1 MADKRI
7 TDFATLPDA
16 QDDDL
21 LLVASE
27 DETYNMKVK
36 TLKEAVKGDAD
47 RAEAAAKA
55 AQESAETASTQS
67 AEALN
72 KAKSAEKQSQE
83 AKTAASQAAINA
95 GTAADAANASAAS
108 AAEAEQALI
117 DATEA
122 VASVNEFAK
131 DFNDMKAVLEGKVDD
146 AYVEEGYLYLTS
158 NDEVVAGPLGP
169 FSGDGSGGG
178 GGAGSTIRIT
188 NGMESRA
195 FSVMDGV
202 SVIMAYAWTAT
213 DTEDGSAI
221 GDGTA
226 IWRVNGTKVA
236 TQNVAQGDNTFDI
249 TKYLTPA
256 SANTVKLTIEDAYG
270 NSKSFTWTVTVSTYG
285 LTWNLGKLATHGS
298 SLLTVRL
305 VPTGDGTKTIHIT
318 CDGEEVFTKDVD
330 TTGRTISATI
340 NPQSHGS
347 HVILA
352 WLETTANG
360 EIIETTPLRHVG
372 IWTETGNYEPVI
384 AVYND
389 TVDIPQF
396 STGLI
401 EYMVYD
407 PLNQTCN
414 VSLLEGYETLSELTV
429 DRNIQQWAYRATK
442 TQPPKLSIRY
452 SETNYKEITVNVESL
467 GYDINPV
474 TEGLVLDIDPT
485 GHSNSETD
493 RAEFGYTDGE
503 GVNHPFTFSDNFDW
517 INGGFQ
523 LDSEGVTAFVIKRG
537 TYIQADRSLFNDN
550 ATSTGKAIK
559 VVFKATN
566 VRNYDA
572 EIMNCVSGNIGLVL
586 QAQQAILSSELKS
599 AKIPYCEE
607 RQIEMDINIE
617 ASNENRLATVW
628 LRGQPSRGFN
638 YTASDNWAQAN
649 PVLLKIGS
657 EDCDVWIYR
666 IKMYG
671 NSLTRYE
678 ILDNFIADCG
688 NAEEM
693 VNRYLRNAIYNDN
706 GTININNLASAN
718 PNLRILKISAD
729 RMTTGKED
737 VVSCTVQLV
746 YVNGGAEH
754 NFTAT
759 GVLMKV
765 QGTSSAAYG
774 EAAYNVDLDFSE
786 AVWTL
791 EDGTV
796 ITEYAMTA
804 NSIPVK
810 YFNIKL
816 NVASSENAN
825 NVCLADDYNTYQP
838 FLTAARRA
846 NAKVRDTVEGH
857 ACAVFFTNTSG
868 ATISVGAR
876 TVQPNETILYGCGD
890 MNNSKKN
897 FAVFGQDNATYPE
910 QCCVE
915 FLNNIAD
922 QCRFKSDDLSGEDW
936 SGDVNFEFRFPKNP
950 TDSMK
955 AAFQEM
961 LSWVVSTDTTAATGN
976 ALTGG
981 AVTINGTTYTN
992 DTAEYRAAK
1001 FVEEFENYFSKD
1013 SMLYHYLFT
1022 ERHCMID
1029 NRAKNVFFSYEYD
1042 PDVQAYR
1049 WNVTKDYDNDTG
1061 EGNDNEGGLT
1071 FTYGIEDTD
1080 TVGTKM
1086 AFNASDSVLW
1096 CNIRDYMADDLEA
1109 MFKNREAA
1117 GAWNAERI
1125 LKKFADYQACRPE
1138 ALVIEDMW
1146 GKYFTPY
1153 IANGNT
1159 AYIDMMHGPKYD
1171 QRTQFETYQERYMST
1186 KYYGSVATSDA
1197 ITFRGNTP
1205 TTWAG
1210 VEPTGDFAI
1219 TPYADM
1225 YIIVKYGS
1233 QSVRIRAKR
1242 GISYPVIC
1250 PVAEALSD
1258 TEIYL
1263 YLASNIVEIT
1273 SVAGLYCQY
1282 IDLAPASRLRKF
1294 IAGSDADG
1302 YANHNLTSISFGN
1315 NELLEY
1321 IDLRGTPALAH
1332 DLDLSLLTSL
1342 VTLYLTG
1349 SGVTGVTF
1357 ALGAPVEV
1365 AELCAV
1371 SSLVARRLSALTK
1384 FTMDGSNLLKIWV
1397 EESPVIDTLAAV
1409 KAATRLNRGRLPDV
1423 EWSTDT
1429 ADTVV
1434 RLAGLAGLDENGEP
1448 NVAKFVL
1455 EGNCHIATV
1464 SQEELDT
1471 LMSTFLKLSL
1481 TYGTM
1486 VESYTVTFQ
1495 LDDGTVLNTQTVRQ
1509 YGSAVNPVS
1518 AGLIGTPIKAP
1529 TVDKVFTFIGWD
1541 VAFNYILGD
1550 LTVTAVFSEA
1560 VRTYTVRFYSG
1571 SSLLQT
1577 DVVEAYAGTAYRGEE
1592 LISST
1597 GAIWMGWDKPTNSVT
1612 SDMDVYALFVSPTLP
1627 DTVASGYD
1635 YLYSDNPEDNSGYTL
1650 AEFYGI
1656 IASGKSKEYFSVGDE
1671 IKIVPITDVFV
1682 DTEIVLQVYGFNHYR
1697 LADGSGDFAN
1707 VVFGMKGVMNAT
1719 RQMNTSNTNV
1729 GGWDVTAM
1737 RKFLNE
1743 SIFPAL
1749 PQQWRAMI
1757 KTVETLSSAGNTS
1770 ADIVTSE
1777 DNLFL
1782 FSQAEV
1788 GFSATVVPYCNEVD
1802 ADAEEI
1808 TFSIFTDNAS
1818 RIKKRYNG
1826 EGDASSWWLRSPTSS
1841 YGTYFCH
1848 VYTGGSSYT
1857 NGAGNSFGVAF
1868 GFCI

>member
-7 TDFATLPDA
+7 TDFATLEEA

-36 TLKEAVKGDAD
+36 TFKEAVQGNAE

-55 AQESAETASTQS
+55 AKESAATASEQ
-67 AEALN
+67 
-72 KAKSAEKQSQE
+72 
-83 AKTAASQAAINA
+83 
-95 GTAADAANASAAS
+95 
-108 AAEAEQALI
+108 AAEAKQALI

-122 VASVNEFAK
+122 VASVNEFAE
-131 DFNDMKAVLEGKVDD
+131 DFNNMKAVLEGKVDD

-188 NGMESRA
+188 NGMASTA

-202 SVIMAYAWTAT
+202 SVVMAYSWTST

-226 IWRVNGTKVA
+226 IWRVDGTKVA
-236 TQNVAQGDNTFDI
+236 TQSVAQGDNTFDI

-270 NSKSFTWTVTVSTYG
+270 NSKSFTWTVTVTTHS
-285 LTWNLGKLATHGS
+285 LSWNLGKLAIHGS

-340 NPQSHGS
+340 DPQSHGS

-352 WLETTANG
+352 WIETTVNG
-360 EIIETTPLRHVG
+360 EIITTTPLRHVG

-384 AVYND
+384 SVYND

-407 PLNQTCN
+407 PLNQTCSI
-414 VSLLEGYETLSELTV
+414 SLLEGCETLSELTV

-442 TQPPKLSIRY
+442 AETIKLSIRY
-452 SETNYKEITVNVESL
+452 SDTNYKEITVNVESL

-493 RAEFGYTDGE
+493 RTEFGYTDGE

-550 ATSTGKAIK
+550 AISTGKNIK
-559 VVFKATN
+559 VVFKTTN

-572 EIMNCVSGNIGLVL
+572 EIMNCVSGKIGLVL
-586 QAQQAILSSELKS
+586 QAQQAVLSSELKS
-599 AKIPYCEE
+599 ATIPYCEE
-607 RQIEMDINIE
+607 KQIEMDINIE

-628 LRGQPSRGFN
+628 LRGIPSRGFN
-638 YTASDNWAQAN
+638 YTASDNWSQAA

-666 IKMYG
+666 VKMYG

-693 VNRYLRNAIYNDN
+693 INRYLRNAIYNDN
-706 GTININNLASAN
+706 GTININSLAAAN
-718 PNLRILKISAD
+718 PDLRILKISAD

-737 VVSCTVQLV
+737 VVTCSVQLI
-746 YVNGGAEH
+746 YTNGGADYS
-754 NFTAT
+754 FTAT

-774 EAAYNVDLDFSE
+774 ESAYNVDLDFSG

-791 EDGTV
+791 ENGTV
-796 ITEYAMTA
+796 ITEYAMTPD
-804 NSIPVK
+804 SIPVN
-810 YFNIKL
+810 YLNIKL

-857 ACAVFFTNTSG
+857 ACAVFLTNTSS
-868 ATISVGAR
+868 AVISAGAR
-876 TVQPNETILYGCGD
+876 TIQPNETILYGCGD

-897 FAVFGQDNATYPE
+897 FAVFGQDNTTYSE
-910 QCCVE
+910 QCCIE
-915 FLNNIAD
+915 FLNNIAE

-936 SGDVNFEFRFPKNP
+936 SGDVNFEFRYPKNP
-950 TDSMK
+950 TASMK

-961 LSWVVSTDTTAATGN
+961 LSWVVSTDTEAATGN
-976 ALTGG
+976 ALDS

-1001 FVEEFENYFSKD
+1001 FVEEFGNYFSKD
-1013 SMLYHYLFT
+1013 SMTYHYLFT

-1042 PDVQAYR
+1042 PDVKAYR

-1096 CNIRDYMADDLEA
+1096 CNIRDYMASDLEA
-1109 MFKNREAA
+1109 MFKNREAE

-1125 LKKFADYQACRPE
+1125 LAKFAEYQACRPE

-1153 IANGNT
+1153 IANNNT
-1159 AYIDMMHGPKYD
+1159 AYIDMMHGNKTD

-1197 ITFRGNTP
+1197 ITFLGNTP
-1205 TTWAG
+1205 TEWAG
-1210 VEPTGDFAI
+1210 VKPTGDFAI

-1242 GISYPVIC
+1242 GISYPIVC
-1250 PVAEALSD
+1250 PVTEALSD

-1302 YANHNLTSISFGN
+1302 YANQNLTSISFGN

-1371 SSLVARRLSALTK
+1371 SSLVARRLSSLTK

-1409 KAATRLNRGRLPDV
+1409 KAAKNLNRGRLPDV
-1423 EWSTDT
+1423 AWSTDT
-1429 ADTVV
+1429 ADTLV

-1448 NVAKFVL
+1448 NVTTFVL
-1455 EGNCHIATV
+1455 EGSCHIATV

-1471 LMSTFLKLSL
+1471 LMATFLKLAL

-1486 VESYTVTFQ
+1486 VESYTVKFQ

-1509 YGSAVNPVS
+1509 YGSAVNPVTV
-1518 AGLIGTPIKAP
+1518 GLIDTPTKAS
-1529 TVDKVFTFIGWD
+1529 TVDKVYAFIGWD

-1550 LTVTAVFSEA
+1550 LTVTAVFSETI
-1560 VRTYTVRFYSG
+1560 RTYTVRFYNG

-1577 DVVEAYAGTAYRGEE
+1577 DTVEAYGSTAYRGAE
-1592 LISST
+1592 LVSST
-1597 GAIWMGWDKPTNSVT
+1597 GAIWMGWDQPTNSVT
-1612 SDMDVYALFVSPTLP
+1612 SDMDVYAVFISPTLP
-1627 DTVASGYD
+1627 DTAASGYD
-1635 YLYSDNPEDNSGYTL
+1635 YLYSDNPEDNSGYTF

-1671 IKIVPITDVFV
+1671 IKIVPVTNVFV
-1682 DTEIVLQVYGFNHYR
+1682 DSEIIMQVYGFNHFR
-1697 LADGSGDFAN
+1697 LADGSGEFAN

-1719 RQMNTSNTNV
+1719 RQMNSTNTNV
-1729 GGWDVTAM
+1729 GGWPETSM
-1737 RKFLNE
+1737 RTFLNDK
-1743 SIFPAL
+1743 IFPAL
-1749 PQQWRAMI
+1749 PRQWRAMI
-1757 KTVETLSSAGNTS
+1757 KTVEVMSSAGNTS

-1782 FSQAEV
+1782 FSHAEV
-1788 GFSATVVPYCNEVD
+1788 GFKPTDVPYSNEVD
-1802 ADAEEI
+1802 ADAEEV
-1808 TFSIFTDNAS
+1808 TFSIFTDNTS
-1818 RIKKRYNG
+1818 RIKKGYNG
-1826 EGDASSWWLRSPTSS
+1826 TGTAALVWWLRSPHSS
-1841 YGTYFCH
+1841 HSTLFCN
-1848 VYTGGSSYT
+1848 VSNGGGSNST
-1857 NGAGNSFGVAF
+1857 GAYYSHGVAF

>member
-360 EIIETTPLRHVG
+360 EIIGTTPLRHVG

-617 ASNENRLATVW
+617 ASTENRLATVW

-746 YVNGGAEH
+746 YVNGGVEH

-936 SGDVNFEFRFPKNP
+936 SGDVNFEFRFPKKP

-1242 GISYPVIC
+1242 GISYPIIC

-1294 IAGSDADG
+1294 IAGSNADG

-1332 DLDLSLLTSL
+1332 DLDLSSLTSL

-1357 ALGAPVEV
+1357 ALGAPVEI

-1371 SSLVARRLSALTK
+1371 SSLVARRLSSLTK

-1518 AGLIGTPIKAP
+1518 AGLIDTPVKAP

-1592 LISST
+1592 LVSST
-1597 GAIWMGWDKPTNSVT
+1597 GAIWIGWDKPTNSVT

-1671 IKIVPITDVFV
+1671 IKIVPVTDVFV
-1682 DTEIVLQVYGFNHYR
+1682 DSEIIMQVYGFNHYK

-1707 VVFGMKGVMNAT
+1707 VVFGMKGVMNAS
-1719 RQMNTSNTNV
+1719 RSMNSSNTNV
-1729 GGWDVTAM
+1729 GGWEATAM
-1737 RKFLNE
+1737 RTFLNDKV
-1743 SIFPAL
+1743 FPAL

-1757 KTVETLSSAGNTS
+1757 KTVETLSSIGNTS
-1770 ADIVTSE
+1770 AEIATSE
-1777 DNLFL
+1777 DNIFL

-1788 GFSATVVPYCNEVD
+1788 GFNTKDVPYCNEVD
-1802 ADAEEI
+1802 ADAEEV

-1826 EGDASSWWLRSPTSS
+1826 TGEAVTWWLRSPNSS
-1841 YGTYFCH
+1841 YSAHFCH
-1848 VYTGGSSYT
+1848 VGTGGGSHSASAT
-1857 NGAGNSFGVAF
+1857 NAIGVAF

>member
-7 TDFATLPDA
+7 TDFATLAEA

-27 DETYNMKVK
+27 DETYNIKVK
-36 TLKEAVKGDAD
+36 TFKEAVQGNAE
-47 RAEAAAKA
+47 RAEAAATA
-55 AQESAETASTQS
+55 AKESAATASEQS
-67 AEALN
+67 AEALE
-72 KAKSAEKQSQE
+72 KAESAETKAQE
-83 AKTAASQAAINA
+83 AKGAASQAAINA
-95 GTAADAANASAAS
+95 GAAADAANASAAS
-108 AAEAEQALI
+108 AANAEQALI

-122 VASVNEFAK
+122 VASVNEFAE
-131 DFNDMKAVLEGKVDD
+131 DFNNMKAVLAGKVDD

-158 NDEVVAGPLGP
+158 EDEVVAGPLGP

-195 FSVMDGV
+195 FSVMDGSTV
-202 SVIMAYAWTAT
+202 VVAYSWTST

-221 GDGTA
+221 GDGSA
-226 IWRVNGTKVA
+226 IWRVNGTRVA
-236 TQNVAQGDNTFDI
+236 TQNVPQGDNTFDI
-249 TKYLTPA
+249 TKYLVPA

-270 NSKSFTWTVTVSTYG
+270 NSKSFTWTVTITTYG
-285 LTWNLGKLATHGS
+285 LSWNLGTIATHGS

-318 CDGEEVFTKDVD
+318 CDGTEVFTKEVD

-340 NPQSHGS
+340 DPQSHGS

-352 WLETTANG
+352 WLETTSNG
-360 EIIETTPLRHVG
+360 EIITTEPLRHVG

-389 TVDIPQF
+389 TVSIPQF

-401 EYMVYD
+401 EWAVYD

-414 VSLLEGYETLSELTV
+414 VSLLDGYETVSELTV

-442 TQPPKLSIRY
+442 TGTINLSIRY
-452 SETNYKEITVNVESL
+452 SETNYKPITVTVESL

-485 GHSNSETD
+485 GHSNNETD

-523 LDSEGVTAFVIKRG
+523 IDSEGVTAFVIKRG
-537 TYIQADRSLFNDN
+537 TYIQADRSLFDDN

-559 VVFKATN
+559 VVFKTTN

-599 AKIPYCEE
+599 VAIPYCEE
-607 RQIEMDINIE
+607 KQIEMDINIE
-617 ASNENRLATVW
+617 ASNENKLATVW
-628 LRGQPSRGFN
+628 LRGVPSRGFN
-638 YTASDNWAQAN
+638 YTASDNWVQAN
-649 PVLLKIGS
+649 PALLKIGS
-657 EDCDVWIYR
+657 ADCDIWIYR
-666 IKMYG
+666 MKMYS

-678 ILDNFIADCG
+678 VLDNFIADCG
-688 NAEEM
+688 NVEEM

-706 GTININNLASAN
+706 GTININSLATAR
-718 PNLRILKISAD
+718 PDLRILKISAD

-737 VVSCTVQLV
+737 EVICSVQLI
-746 YVNGGAEH
+746 YTNGGKDYC
-754 NFTAT
+754 FTAT
-759 GVLMKV
+759 GVIMKV

-774 EAAYNVDLDFSE
+774 EAAYNVDLDFSN
-786 AVWTL
+786 AVWILDNGNT
-791 EDGTV
+791 
-796 ITEYAMTA
+796 ITEYAMTP

-846 NAKVRDTVEGH
+846 NPKVRDTVEGH
-857 ACAVFFTNTSG
+857 ACAVFFTNTST

-876 TVQPNETILYGCGD
+876 TVAPNETILYGCGD

-936 SGDVNFEFRFPKNP
+936 SGDVNFEFRYPKNP

-955 AAFQEM
+955 AAFQSM
-961 LSWVVSTDTTAATGN
+961 LSWVVSTDTEAATGN
-976 ALTGG
+976 ALSSS
-981 AVTINGTTYTN
+981 VNINGTTYTN

-1001 FVEEFENYFSKD
+1001 FVAEFENYFSKD

-1042 PDVQAYR
+1042 PDAEGYR

-1096 CNIRDYMADDLEA
+1096 CNIRDYMASDLED

-1125 LKKFADYQACRPE
+1125 LAKFAEYQACRPE

-1159 AYIDMMHGPKYD
+1159 AYINMMHGNKTD

-1205 TTWAG
+1205 TEWAG

-1219 TPYADM
+1219 TPYADC

-1233 QSVRIRAKR
+1233 QSVRMRAKR
-1242 GISYPVIC
+1242 GVSYPVIC
-1250 PVAEALSD
+1250 PVSEALSD

-1263 YLASNIVEIT
+1263 YLASNIVEIS

-1282 IDLAPASRLRKF
+1282 IDLAPAKRLRKF
-1294 IAGSDADG
+1294 IAGSDVDG
-1302 YANHNLTSISFGN
+1302 YRNLNLTSISFGN
-1315 NELLEY
+1315 NGLIEY

-1342 VTLYLTG
+1342 VELYLTG

-1357 ALGAPVEV
+1357 ALGAPVEI

-1397 EESPVIDTLAAV
+1397 EESPLIDTLAAI
-1409 KAATRLNRGRLPDV
+1409 KAAKNINRGRLPDV
-1423 EWSTDT
+1423 EWSTDV
-1429 ADTVV
+1429 ADDIV
-1434 RLAGLAGLDENGEP
+1434 RLTTLAGLDENGEA
-1448 NVAKFVL
+1448 NVATFVL

-1471 LMSTFLKLSL
+1471 IMTTFYKLAL

-1495 LDDGTVLNTQTVRQ
+1495 LDDGTALNTQTVRQ
-1509 YGSAVNPVS
+1509 YGAAVNPVT
-1518 AGLIGTPIKAP
+1518 AGLIDTPYKAP
-1529 TVDKVFTFIGWD
+1529 TIDKVFTFIGWD

-1550 LTVTAVFSEA
+1550 LVVTAVFSET
-1560 VRTYTVRFYSG
+1560 VRTYTVRHFNG

-1577 DVVEAYAGTAYRGEE
+1577 RVVDAYGSVEYEGEE
-1592 LISST
+1592 LVSST

-1635 YLYSDNPEDNSGYTL
+1635 YLYSDNPDDNSGYTL

-1656 IASGKSKEYFSVGDE
+1656 IASGKAKEYFSVGDQ

-1682 DTEIVLQVYGFNHYR
+1682 DTEIILQVYGFNHFK

-1707 VVFGMKGVMNAT
+1707 VVFGMLGVMNGN

-1729 GGWDVTAM
+1729 GGWDASAM
-1737 RKFLNE
+1737 RTFLNDNV
-1743 SIFPAL
+1743 FPAL

-1757 KTVETLSSAGNTS
+1757 KTVEVMASEGNTS
-1770 ADIVTSE
+1770 AEILTSR

-1788 GFSATVVPYCNEVD
+1788 GFNTTAVPYVNEVD
-1802 ADAEEI
+1802 ADAEEV

-1826 EGDASSWWLRSPTSS
+1826 TGEAVYWWLRSPFSS
-1841 YGTYFCH
+1841 NSTNFCF
-1848 VYTGGSSYT
+1848 VLNSGGLSHSGYAT
-1857 NGAGNSFGVAF
+1857 VSLGVAF

>member
-1 MADKRI
+1 M
-7 TDFATLPDA
+7 
-16 QDDDL
+16 
-21 LLVASE
+21 
-27 DETYNMKVK
+27 
-36 TLKEAVKGDAD
+36 
-47 RAEAAAKA
+47 
-55 AQESAETASTQS
+55 
-67 AEALN
+67 
-72 KAKSAEKQSQE
+72 
-83 AKTAASQAAINA
+83 
-95 GTAADAANASAAS
+95 
-108 AAEAEQALI
+108 
-117 DATEA
+117 
-122 VASVNEFAK
+122 
-131 DFNDMKAVLEGKVDD
+131 
-146 AYVEEGYLYLTS
+146 
-158 NDEVVAGPLGP
+158 
-169 FSGDGSGGG
+169 
-178 GGAGSTIRIT
+178 
-188 NGMESRA
+188 
-195 FSVMDGV
+195 
-202 SVIMAYAWTAT
+202 
-213 DTEDGSAI
+213 
-221 GDGTA
+221 
-226 IWRVNGTKVA
+226 
-236 TQNVAQGDNTFDI
+236 
-249 TKYLTPA
+249 
-256 SANTVKLTIEDAYG
+256 
-270 NSKSFTWTVTVSTYG
+270 
-285 LTWNLGKLATHGS
+285 
-298 SLLTVRL
+298 
-305 VPTGDGTKTIHIT
+305 
-318 CDGEEVFTKDVD
+318 
-330 TTGRTISATI
+330 
-340 NPQSHGS
+340 
-347 HVILA
+347 
-352 WLETTANG
+352 
-360 EIIETTPLRHVG
+360 
-372 IWTETGNYEPVI
+372 
-384 AVYND
+384 
-389 TVDIPQF
+389 
-396 STGLI
+396 
-401 EYMVYD
+401 
-407 PLNQTCN
+407 
-414 VSLLEGYETLSELTV
+414 
-429 DRNIQQWAYRATK
+429 
-442 TQPPKLSIRY
+442 
-452 SETNYKEITVNVESL
+452 
-467 GYDINPV
+467 
-474 TEGLVLDIDPT
+474 
-485 GHSNSETD
+485 
-493 RAEFGYTDGE
+493 
-503 GVNHPFTFSDNFDW
+503 
-517 INGGFQ
+517 
-523 LDSEGVTAFVIKRG
+523 
-537 TYIQADRSLFNDN
+537 
-550 ATSTGKAIK
+550 
-559 VVFKATN
+559 
-566 VRNYDA
+566 
-572 EIMNCVSGNIGLVL
+572 
-586 QAQQAILSSELKS
+586 
-599 AKIPYCEE
+599 
-607 RQIEMDINIE
+607 
-617 ASNENRLATVW
+617 
-628 LRGQPSRGFN
+628 
-638 YTASDNWAQAN
+638 
-649 PVLLKIGS
+649 
-657 EDCDVWIYR
+657 
-666 IKMYG
+666 
-671 NSLTRYE
+671 
-678 ILDNFIADCG
+678 
-688 NAEEM
+688 
-693 VNRYLRNAIYNDN
+693 
-706 GTININNLASAN
+706 
-718 PNLRILKISAD
+718 
-729 RMTTGKED
+729 
-737 VVSCTVQLV
+737 
-746 YVNGGAEH
+746 
-754 NFTAT
+754 
-759 GVLMKV
+759 
-765 QGTSSAAYG
+765 
-774 EAAYNVDLDFSE
+774 
-786 AVWTL
+786 
-791 EDGTV
+791 
-796 ITEYAMTA
+796 
-804 NSIPVK
+804 
-810 YFNIKL
+810 
-816 NVASSENAN
+816 
-825 NVCLADDYNTYQP
+825 CLADDYNTYQP

-1592 LISST
+1592 LVSST

-1671 IKIVPITDVFV
+1671 IKIVPVTDVFV
-1682 DTEIVLQVYGFNHYR
+1682 DSEIIMQVYGFNHYK

-1719 RQMNTSNTNV
+1719 R
-1729 GGWDVTAM
+1729 
-1737 RKFLNE
+1737 
-1743 SIFPAL
+1743 
-1749 PQQWRAMI
+1749 
-1757 KTVETLSSAGNTS
+1757 
-1770 ADIVTSE
+1770 
-1777 DNLFL
+1777 
-1782 FSQAEV
+1782 
-1788 GFSATVVPYCNEVD
+1788 
-1802 ADAEEI
+1802 
-1808 TFSIFTDNAS
+1808 
-1818 RIKKRYNG
+1818 
-1826 EGDASSWWLRSPTSS
+1826 
-1841 YGTYFCH
+1841 
-1848 VYTGGSSYT
+1848 
-1857 NGAGNSFGVAF
+1857 
-1868 GFCI
+1868 

>member
-7 TDFATLPDA
+7 TDFATLEEA

-36 TLKEAVKGDAD
+36 TFKEAVQGNAE

-55 AQESAETASTQS
+55 AKESAATASEQS
-67 AEALN
+67 AEALE
-72 KAKSAEKQSQE
+72 KAESAETKAQE

-122 VASVNEFAK
+122 VASVNEFAE
-131 DFNDMKAVLEGKVDD
+131 DFNNMKAVLEGKVDD

-666 IKMYG
+666 MKMYG

-868 ATISVGAR
+868 ATTSVGAR

-1096 CNIRDYMADDLEA
+1096 CNIRDYMAGDLET

-1146 GKYFTPY
+1146 GKYFMPF
-1153 IANGNT
+1153 INNGNT
-1159 AYIDMMHGPKYD
+1159 AYIDMMQGPKYD
-1171 QRTQFETYQERYMST
+1171 QRTQFETYQEPYMST

-1242 GISYPVIC
+1242 GISYPIIC
-1250 PVAEALSD
+1250 PVSEALSD

-1273 SVAGLYCQY
+1273 SIAGLYCQY

-1371 SSLVARRLSALTK
+1371 SSLVARRLSSLTK

-1409 KAATRLNRGRLPDV
+1409 KAATKLNRGRLPDV

-1429 ADTVV
+1429 ADTLV

-1448 NVAKFVL
+1448 NVTTFVL
-1455 EGNCHIATV
+1455 EGSCHIATV

-1471 LMSTFLKLSL
+1471 LMSTFLKLAL

-1509 YGSAVNPVS
+1509 YGSAVNPVT
-1518 AGLIGTPIKAP
+1518 AGLISTPTKESTID
-1529 TVDKVFTFIGWD
+1529 TVYTFIGWD

-1550 LTVTAVFSEA
+1550 LTVTAVFSET
-1560 VRTYTVRFYSG
+1560 VRTYTVRFYNG

-1577 DVVEAYAGTAYRGEE
+1577 DTVEAYGSTAYRGEE
-1592 LISST
+1592 LVSST
-1597 GAIWMGWDKPTNSVT
+1597 GAIWMGWDQPTNSVT

-1671 IKIVPITDVFV
+1671 IKIVPVTDVFV
-1682 DTEIVLQVYGFNHYR
+1682 DSEIIMQVYGFNHYK

-1707 VVFGMKGVMNAT
+1707 VVFGMKGVMNAN
-1719 RQMNTSNTNV
+1719 RQMNSTNTNV
-1729 GGWDVTAM
+1729 GGWPETPM
-1737 RKFLNE
+1737 RTFLNNK
-1743 SIFPAL
+1743 IFPAL

-1770 ADIVTSE
+1770 PDIVSSK

-1788 GFSATVVPYCNEVD
+1788 GFNTTAVPYCNEVD
-1802 ADAEEI
+1802 ADAEEV

-1826 EGDASSWWLRSPTSS
+1826 TGEAVDWWLRSPYSS
-1841 YGTYFCH
+1841 GSTTFCLVNYG
-1848 VYTGGSSYT
+1848 GGST
-1857 NGAGNSFGVAF
+1857 NSSANLSLGVAF

>member
-7 TDFATLPDA
+7 TDFATLEEA

-27 DETYNMKVK
+27 DETYNIKVK
-36 TLKEAVKGDAD
+36 TFKDAVQGNAE
-47 RAEAAAKA
+47 RAEAAAVA
-55 AQESAETASTQS
+55 AKQSAETASKQS
-67 AEALN
+67 AEALK
-72 KAKSAEKQSQE
+72 KAESAETISKE
-83 AKTAASQAAINA
+83 AKTAASQAAFNA
-95 GTAADAANASAAS
+95 SSAADAANASAAS
-108 AAEAEQALI
+108 ADEAKQALI

-122 VASVNEFAK
+122 VASVNEFAE
-131 DFNDMKAVLEGKVDD
+131 DFNNMKAVLAGKVDD

-158 NDEVVAGPLGP
+158 DDEVVAGPLGP

-188 NGMESRA
+188 NGMDSRA

-202 SVIMAYAWTAT
+202 SVIMSYSWTSI
-213 DTEDGSAI
+213 DTEDGFAI

-236 TQNVAQGDNTFDI
+236 TQSVAQGANTFDI

-256 SANTVKLTIEDAYG
+256 STVKLTIEDAYG
-270 NSKSFTWTVTVSTYG
+270 NSKSFTWNVTVTSFS
-285 LTWNLGKLATHGS
+285 LTWNLGKMSNHGS
-298 SLLTVRL
+298 SALSIRF
-305 VPTGDGTKTIHIT
+305 VPTGDGTKTIHLEQ
-318 CDGEEVFTKDVD
+318 DGEEVLTRVVD
-330 TTGRTISATI
+330 TTGRTVSVSMPALL
-340 NPQSHGS
+340 HGA
-347 HVILA
+347 HVLTA
-352 WLETTANG
+352 WIETEVNG
-360 EIIETTPLRHVG
+360 EIITTTPLRHVG
-372 IWTETGNYEPVI
+372 IWTESGNYEPVI

-389 TVDIPQF
+389 NVDIPQF

-407 PLNQTCN
+407 PLMQACT

-442 TQPPKLSIRY
+442 AQTTKLQIRY
-452 SETNYKEITVNVESL
+452 SDTVYKDITVNVKSI

-474 TEGLVLDIDPT
+474 TEGLVLDVDPT
-485 GHSNSETD
+485 GHSNSETG
-493 RAEFGYTDGE
+493 RADFGYTDGE

-523 LDSEGVTAFVIKRG
+523 LDSEGVTAFVVKRG

-550 ATSTGKAIK
+550 AVSNGKALKI
-559 VVFKATN
+559 VFKTTN

-572 EIMNCVSGNIGLVL
+572 EIMNCVSGNVGLVL

-599 AKIPYCEE
+599 ATIPYCEE
-607 RQIEMDINIE
+607 KQIEMDINIE
-617 ASNENRLATVW
+617 SSNENRLATVW
-628 LRGQPSRGFN
+628 LRGVPSKGIN
-638 YTASDNWAQAN
+638 YTAGDSWTQAA
-649 PVLLKIGS
+649 PTLLKIGS

-688 NAEEM
+688 DAEKMIE
-693 VNRYLRNAIYNDN
+693 RYLRNAIYNDN

-718 PNLRILKISAD
+718 PDLRILKISAD

-737 VVSCTVQLV
+737 VVSCTVQLI
-746 YVNGGAEH
+746 YTNGGADYC
-754 NFTAT
+754 FTAT

-774 EAAYNVDLDFSE
+774 EAAYNVDLDFSN

-791 EDGTV
+791 ENGNV
-796 ITEYAMTA
+796 IKEYAMTP
-804 NSIPVK
+804 NSIPVN

-857 ACAVFFTNTSG
+857 PCAVFFTNTSD
-868 ATISVGAR
+868 AKISVGAR

-897 FAVFGQDNATYPE
+897 FTVFGQDNDTYSE
-910 QCCVE
+910 QCCIE

-922 QCRFKSDDLSGEDW
+922 QCRFKSDDLSTETWDGNT
-936 SGDVNFEFRFPKNP
+936 NFEFRFPKKP
-950 TDSMK
+950 TDNMK
-955 AAFQEM
+955 TAFQKM

-976 ALTGG
+976 ALGK
-981 AVTINGTTYTN
+981 AVDFGGTTYTN

-1001 FVEEFENYFSKD
+1001 FVGEFENYFSKD

-1042 PDVQAYR
+1042 PDVGEYR

-1096 CNIRDYMADDLEA
+1096 CNIRDNMVADLET
-1109 MFKNREAA
+1109 MFKNRETA

-1125 LKKFADYQACRPE
+1125 LAKYAEYQACRPE

-1159 AYIDMMHGPKYD
+1159 AYIDMMNGNKTD

-1186 KYYGSVATSDA
+1186 KYYGSIATSDA

-1205 TTWAG
+1205 TEWAG
-1210 VEPTGDFAI
+1210 VKPTGNI
-1219 TPYADM
+1219 TVVLYHDG
-1225 YIIVKYGS
+1225 YIIAKYGS
-1233 QSVRIRAKR
+1233 QSVRIKAKR
-1242 GISYPVIC
+1242 GIPYTIIC
-1250 PVAEALSD
+1250 PVNENLSD

-1282 IDLAPASRLRKF
+1282 IDIAPATRLRKF
-1294 IAGSDADG
+1294 IAGSEADG
-1302 YANHNLTSISFGN
+1302 YTNHNLTSISFGN

-1342 VTLYLTG
+1342 STLYLTG

-1357 ALGAPVEV
+1357 ALGAPVET
-1365 AELCAV
+1365 AELCAL
-1371 SSLVARRLSALTK
+1371 SSLVARRLSLLTK
-1384 FTMDGSNLLKIWV
+1384 FVMNGSNLLKIWV
-1397 EESPVIDTLAAV
+1397 EESPAIDTLAIVNVA
-1409 KAATRLNRGRLPDV
+1409 KNLNRGRLPDV

-1429 ADTVV
+1429 ADIIM
-1434 RLAGLAGLDENGEP
+1434 RLSELAGLDENGEP
-1448 NVAKFVL
+1448 NVATFVL
-1455 EGNCHIATV
+1455 EGKCHIATV

-1471 LMSTFLKLSL
+1471 IMSTFRKLSL

-1486 VESYTVTFQ
+1486 VESHTVTFQ

-1509 YGSAVNPVS
+1509 YGAAVNPIT
-1518 AGLIGTPIKAP
+1518 AGLIDTPTKPP
-1529 TVDKVFTFIGWD
+1529 TIDKVHTFIGWD

-1550 LTVTAVFSEA
+1550 LVVTAVFSET
-1560 VRTYTVRFYSG
+1560 VRTYTVRYFNG

-1577 DVVEAYAGTAYRGEE
+1577 DITEAYGSSSYRGDE
-1592 LISST
+1592 LVSST
-1597 GAIWMGWDKPTNSVT
+1597 GAIWIGWDKPTNSVT
-1612 SDMDVYALFVSPTLP
+1612 SDMDVYAVFISPTLP
-1627 DTVASGYD
+1627 DTVASEYD
-1635 YLYSDNPEDNSGYTL
+1635 YLYSDDPGDNSGYTL

-1656 IASGKSKEYFSVGDE
+1656 IAYGKGKEYFSVGDE
-1671 IKIVPITDVFV
+1671 VKIVPNTNTFA
-1682 DTEIVLQVYGFNHYR
+1682 DTSIIAQVLGFDHYR
-1697 LADGSGDFAN
+1697 LADGSGFAN

-1719 RQMNTSNTNV
+1719 RQMNSANTNV
-1729 GGWDVTAM
+1729 GGWPKTTM
-1737 RKFLNE
+1737 RTFLND
-1743 SIFPAL
+1743 SIFSAL

-1757 KTVETLSSAGNTS
+1757 KTVQVMSSAGNTS

-1777 DNLFL
+1777 DKLFL

-1788 GFSATVVPYCNEVD
+1788 GFNTDAVPYCNEVD

-1808 TFSIFTDNAS
+1808 TFSIFTDNNS
-1818 RIKKRYNG
+1818 RIKKTYNG
-1826 EGDASSWWLRSPTSS
+1826 AGSATHWWLRSPLASS
-1841 YGTYFCH
+1841 STGFCI
-1848 VYTGGSSYT
+1848 VLSTGGSGHTDAY
-1857 NGAGNSFGVAF
+1857 NSFGVAF